1 MDSKESLMF
10 NPMIAADQWRLFGIL
25 GWKQLLG
32 LLLLVILI
40 IFWLQ
45 YRKRQM

>member
-1 MDSKESLMF
+1 MLSLASLPQLAF
-10 NPMIAADQWRLFGIL
+10 KLWIFEGWQLIAIV
-25 GWKQLLG
+25 
-32 LLLLVILI
+32 LLVVLI

>member
-1 MDSKESLMF
+1 MLAPANMF
-10 NPMIAADQWRLFGIL
+10 TEFGVVHII
-25 GWKQLLG
+25 
-32 LLLLVILI
+32 LLVVLVVLI